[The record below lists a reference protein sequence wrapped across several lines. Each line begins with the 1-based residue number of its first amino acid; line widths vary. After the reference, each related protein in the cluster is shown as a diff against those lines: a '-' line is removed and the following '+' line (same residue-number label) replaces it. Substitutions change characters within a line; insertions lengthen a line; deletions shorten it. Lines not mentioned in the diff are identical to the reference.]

1 MATDRAVLFVDGNN
15 WYHGLRAIGV
25 TNLLELN
32 YATISKK
39 LAGPRTWVGTRYY
52 IGRVQQ
58 TPLGAQ
64 AYADQRR
71 FLARLQRSD
80 SRISIHLG
88 RLEPRTVE
96 NPAATELQQYLHGLT
111 TKIDRQVF
119 HDLMDLSRRP

>member
-39 LAGPRTWVGTRYY
+39 LAGPRMWAETRYY

-80 SRISIHLG
+80 SRISTPRPAG
-88 RLEPRTVE
+88 ASNCREPSGHGATTISPWPDHE
-96 NPAATELQQYLHGLT
+96 NRSEGL
-111 TKIDRQVF
+111 
-119 HDLMDLSRRP
+119 S